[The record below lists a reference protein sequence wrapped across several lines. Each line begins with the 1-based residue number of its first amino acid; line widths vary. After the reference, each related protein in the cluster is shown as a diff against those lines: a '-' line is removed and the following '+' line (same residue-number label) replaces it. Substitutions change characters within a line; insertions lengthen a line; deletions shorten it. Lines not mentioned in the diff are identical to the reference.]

1 MNVVVDGVEKVADL
15 DWAEFTPEEFYGWL
29 EAGRKMKT
37 TQVPL
42 TEFIDRCTPYLEK
55 GIDILYISCSSKLS
69 GSINIFELAKEQ
81 LLEQFPERKLIGVD
95 SLNACFGE
103 GLLAIQAS
111 LRQDEGMSIEE
122 VAKWAEEH
130 RNDMVQ
136 FATVETLD
144 YIQAAGRIKKSKAIL
159 GNMFHK
165 KPIFIS
171 DANGDNYTL
180 GTVMGVKHADLELV
194 KGAAERV
201 LPEKCNVIYVGQGM
215 SMERAERVKEKLLEA
230 FDDIEVR
237 IRWIGPIIGTTC
249 GPGVLAVFGMG
260 KTVTTYEGDGK
271 DVGLDYS
278 KL

>member
-1 MNVVVDGVEKVADL
+1 MPTLFLLKCLIYSFGGFKTMSKFQIITDSCSDLCREDREKYHLDYARMNVVVDGVEKVADL

-144 YIQAAGRIKKSKAIL
+144 YIQAAGRI
-159 GNMFHK
+159 
-165 KPIFIS
+165 
-171 DANGDNYTL
+171 T
-180 GTVMGVKHADLELV
+180 
-194 KGAAERV
+194 
-201 LPEKCNVIYVGQGM
+201 QG
-215 SMERAERVKEKLLEA
+215 
-230 FDDIEVR
+230 
-237 IRWIGPIIGTTC
+237 
-249 GPGVLAVFGMG
+249 
-260 KTVTTYEGDGK
+260 
-271 DVGLDYS
+271 
-278 KL
+278 